1 MKTKLN
7 FLMVITL
14 LVGLVLSIP
23 AQTVMAA
30 SEANFTFTSTL
41 SPSNYM
47 QSVTFTLSATGTDPN
62 YQPFGYVYFYDNGT
76 QICVTQY
83 LNMDSGGVLKPGTP
97 AACTISNLAPGSHV
111 ITAFFDSLAV
121 HIYADATLTLEG
133 GQTVNDPPPATIIP
147 DTLLDVVY
155 GTYTTQRLTATWGG
169 AFRPEYIGWR
179 VIEGSL
185 PAGITLENLYSGGE
199 YFGELYGAP
208 GSAGAFSFTVEAYDN
223 YWRPLGTK
231 TYNWNILKA
240 TPSVTF
246 GEIQKYYSGTSYISL
261 HVQHPNPYWDNQPAG
276 PVTVFVDG
284 NPLADCT
291 AIGPIFLGFYQCAT
305 TALGEL
311 APGDHTI
318 QADFTPD
325 ANHAPNYE
333 SASGTMPY
341 EVLPRV
347 EGVLFNDLDRDGVR
361 DEGEELAANAD
372 VQLDQGC
379 DGSYVSKYAY
389 GGQFSIVTSPG
400 SEYCLTVS
408 ASGNWRPTTDL
419 PIRFTVEG
427 YQNQYFEIGLYE
439 TIISFSPDPL
449 PNGSVG
455 EYYEQ
460 AINIDGG
467 KPPYEITGL
476 EENLPGGMIFNQS
489 TLILSG
495 TPSAVGNGLI
505 YLAVK
510 DSEGM
515 AASRYLTFT
524 IQTDGVFTLV
534 SDPNPSTP
542 GQEVTFT
549 FTGSGDI
556 VIPDYGTIPPFG
568 IVAFYDG
575 DDLITG
581 CEEVYLNYDWDY
593 GPSDRPAICQTS
605 TLTEGSHSIWADFTP
620 DPYFPLYRDATRTLT
635 QIVQASIVSADL
647 SLSKTDKTDPVKPG
661 AKLDYTLVVS
671 NAGPNPAQNL
681 SLVDR
686 LDVNTTFVSVSAPK
700 GWTCAHSKGTV
711 TCASASLT
719 SGSSATIKITVTVSK
734 TAKVGKEL
742 VNNALVS
749 STTYDPDL
757 LNNNVVQK
765 TLVAK

>member
-23 AQTVMAA
+23 AKTVMAA

-41 SPSNYM
+41 NPSNYM
-47 QSVTFTLSATGTDPN
+47 QSVTFTLSATGTDPT

-76 QICVTQY
+76 QICDRQY
-83 LNMDSGGVLKPGTP
+83 LNMDSGGALMPGTH

-111 ITAFFDSLAV
+111 ITAFFDSPAV

-133 GQTVNDPPPATIIP
+133 GQTVNDPPPTTIIP

-155 GTYTTQRLTATWGG
+155 GTYTTQRLTATWGEG
-169 AFRPEYIGWR
+169 FQPEYVGWR
-179 VIEGSL
+179 VIDGSL
-185 PAGITLENLYSGGE
+185 PTGITLENLYSGGQ
-199 YFGELYGAP
+199 YFGDLYGAP
-208 GSAGAFSFTVEAYDN
+208 GPAGAFSFTVEAYDS
-223 YWRPLGTK
+223 WRPLGSREYT
-231 TYNWNILKA
+231 WNILKA
-240 TPSVTF
+240 TPVVTF
-246 GEIQKYYSGTSYISL
+246 GDIQKDLSGRSYISIYVRHPYAYSGT
-261 HVQHPNPYWDNQPAG
+261 QPAG
-276 PVTVFVDG
+276 PVTVSVDG
-284 NPLADCT
+284 NPLAECT
-291 AIGPIFLGFYQCAT
+291 AMGPTFLGSYNCLT
-305 TALGEL
+305 TALGTL
-311 APGDHTI
+311 VPGDHTI

-325 ANHAPNYE
+325 TNHAPNYE

-347 EGVLFNDLDRDGVR
+347 EGVLFNDKDRDKVR
-361 DEGEELAANAD
+361 NEDEELAPYANI
-372 VQLDQGC
+372 QLDQGC
-379 DGSYVSKYAY
+379 DGSYISEYAY
-389 GGQFSIVTSPG
+389 GGQFSIVTFPG

-408 ASGNWRPTTDL
+408 AIGNWRPTTAL

-427 YQNQYFEIGLYE
+427 YQNRYFEIGLYE
-439 TIISFSPDPL
+439 TILTVSPETL
-449 PNGSVG
+449 PPATVG

-460 AINIDGG
+460 AITIYGG
-467 KPPYEITGL
+467 KPPYEITVL
-476 EENLPGGMIFNQS
+476 EENLPEGMTFDLE
-489 TLILSG
+489 TRTLSG
-495 TPSAVGNGLI
+495 TPNAVGYGSI
-505 YLAVK
+505 DMAVK

-515 AASRYLTFT
+515 AASRSLTFT
-524 IQTDGVFTLV
+524 IQTDGAFTLL
-534 SDPNPSTP
+534 SDHNPSTP